1 MLYRK
6 IAKNIEEHL
15 TSNSNKIMLID
26 GARQIGKTYIIRY
39 VINKLYENII
49 EINMLEDQLGERIF
63 ENVKT
68 INDFYLSVSMI
79 AGEKMKDRDSTII
92 FIDEIQAYPHLLTM
106 LKFLREDNRFTY
118 IASGSLLGVTLA
130 STTSIPMGS
139 IMVKKMYPL
148 DFEEFLYA
156 NGFNN
161 DSIIALMNKY
171 QNKESLDINLHNKLM
186 DLFKKYLFIGGL
198 PDAVNTFI
206 E

>member
-15 TSNSNKIMLID
+15 TSNSDKIMLID

-39 VINKLYENII
+39 VINKLYKNVI

-63 ENVKT
+63 ENIKT

-79 AGEKMKDRDSTII
+79 AGEKMKDRDNTII
-92 FIDEIQAYPHLLTM
+92 FIDEIQAYPYLLTM

-130 STTSIPMGS
+130 STTSIPIGS
-139 IMVKKMYPL
+139 IIVKKMYPL

-161 DSIIALMNKY
+161 DSIKVLKNKY
-171 QNKESLDINLHNKLM
+171 QNSK
-186 DLFKKYLFIGGL
+186 
-198 PDAVNTFI
+198 
-206 E
+206 

>member
-6 IAKNIEEHL
+6 IAKDIEEHL

-79 AGEKMKDRDSTII
+79 AGEKM
-92 FIDEIQAYPHLLTM
+92 
-106 LKFLREDNRFTY
+106 
-118 IASGSLLGVTLA
+118 
-130 STTSIPMGS
+130 
-139 IMVKKMYPL
+139 
-148 DFEEFLYA
+148 
-156 NGFNN
+156 
-161 DSIIALMNKY
+161 
-171 QNKESLDINLHNKLM
+171 
-186 DLFKKYLFIGGL
+186 
-198 PDAVNTFI
+198 
-206 E
+206 

>member
-106 LKFLREDNRFTY
+106 LKFL
-118 IASGSLLGVTLA
+118 
-130 STTSIPMGS
+130 
-139 IMVKKMYPL
+139 
-148 DFEEFLYA
+148 
-156 NGFNN
+156 
-161 DSIIALMNKY
+161 
-171 QNKESLDINLHNKLM
+171 
-186 DLFKKYLFIGGL
+186 
-198 PDAVNTFI
+198 
-206 E
+206 